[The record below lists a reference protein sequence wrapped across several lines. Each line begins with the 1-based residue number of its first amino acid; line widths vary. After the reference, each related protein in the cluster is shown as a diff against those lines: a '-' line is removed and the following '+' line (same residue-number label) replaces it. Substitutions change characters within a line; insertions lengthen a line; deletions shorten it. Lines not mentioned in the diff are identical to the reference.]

1 MRFAH
6 QFDAIAT
13 VAYVFVAVCCI
24 SLAGVAAA
32 GKKGASTS
40 TVRRDPISR
49 LGLLIQMAAY
59 AICYL
64 FPRPYFSPIVSML
77 KWQEGIVAGGAM
89 LMALASTLF
98 CYAAAR
104 ALGKQWALVARVIE
118 GHELIERGPY
128 AVVRNPIY
136 FAMFVGL
143 IAAGITATRWP
154 AFLAALLVF
163 LLGTWVRIRSE
174 ESILRQ
180 AFGAQFDDYAR
191 RVPAFLPWLL

>member
-1 MRFAH
+1 LRFAH
-6 QFDAIAT
+6 PFDPIAA
-13 VAYVFVAVCCI
+13 VAFIFVAVCCI
-24 SLAGVAAA
+24 SLGGVAAA
-32 GKKGASTS
+32 GKKGASTN
-40 TVRRDPISR
+40 TIRRDPVSR
-49 LGLLIQMAAY
+49 FGLLFQMAAY

-64 FPRPYFSPIVSML
+64 FPRPYFSPIFPMT
-77 KWQEGIVAGGAM
+77 KWQEGIVSGVAM
-89 LMALASTLF
+89 LIAFASTLF

-143 IAAGITATRWP
+143 IAAGITAARWP

-163 LLGTWVRIRSE
+163 LIGTWVRIRSE

-180 AFGAQFDDYAR
+180 VFGAQFDDYAR